1 MNPQL
6 NRVASLLNSR
16 KNNYKQN
23 NMSKSVF
30 IVAAKRTPI
39 GSFGGGLSSVAATAL
54 GAHAVRAVLDETG
67 IAADQVN
74 EILIGSVLQ
83 ADLGQA
89 PARQV
94 ARLAGLPDQVT
105 ATTVNKVCASGMKA
119 IALAAQ
125 SILLGDADVVIAGGM
140 ENMSKVPY
148 YANTMR
154 WGAKFGGQSFV
165 DGLQRDGL
173 SDAYSNE
180 PMGSFAELCAEKYA
194 IGRAEQD
201 EYAINSYKRS
211 LEAWQKNK
219 FIKEVSPVA
228 IQGRKGEQIIS
239 RDEEFSQVNFD
250 KIPELKP
257 AFKKDGTVTAANAST
272 LSDGAA
278 AVLLMSAEKV
288 KELGLQPLAEII
300 AYADAEQAPEW
311 FTTSPAIVTEKVL
324 KKAGLT
330 KDDIDYFEFN
340 EAFSV
345 VALANAKILDIPMR
359 KVNIYGGAVSLGHPL
374 GCSGARI
381 VVTLTSILQQ
391 EGGTI
396 GLAAICNG
404 GGGASGMIIKKL

>member
-1 MNPQL
+1 
-6 NRVASLLNSR
+6 
-16 KNNYKQN
+16 
-23 NMSKSVF
+23 MSKRVF

-39 GSFGGGLSSVAATAL
+39 GSFGGALSSISAPDLA
-54 GAHAVRAVLDETG
+54 AHAVRAVMAETAVSTDSIDE
-67 IAADQVN
+67 I
-74 EILIGSVLQ
+74 IIGAVLQ

-94 ARLAGLPDQVT
+94 ARLAGLSDHT
-105 ATTVNKVCASGMKA
+105 SATTLNKVCASGMKA
-119 IALAAQ
+119 IAVAAQ
-125 SILLGDADVVIAGGM
+125 SILLGDADIVIAGGM
-140 ENMSKVPY
+140 ESMSRVPF
-148 YANTMR
+148 YANTVR
-154 WGAKFGGQSFV
+154 WGARFGAQNLS

-180 PMGSFAELCAEKYA
+180 AMGVFAELCAEKYA
-194 IGRAEQD
+194 ISREDQD
-201 EYAINSYKRS
+201 NYAISSYKRS
-211 LEAWQKNK
+211 LDAWQKNK
-219 FIKEVSPVA
+219 FLKEVQPIA
-228 IQGRKGEQIIS
+228 IQTRKGEMTVS

-272 LSDGAA
+272 ISDGAA

-288 KELGLQPLAEII
+288 SELGLIPLAEIV

-311 FTTSPAIVTEKVL
+311 FTTTPSVAAEKVL

-330 KDDIDYFEFN
+330 VSDIDYFEFN

-345 VALANAKILDIPMR
+345 VALANAQILGLSLD

-381 VVTLTSILQQ
+381 IVTLSSILRQ
-391 EGGTI
+391 EGGAI

-404 GGGASGMIIKKL
+404 GGGASAMIIKKI

>member
-1 MNPQL
+1 
-6 NRVASLLNSR
+6 
-16 KNNYKQN
+16 
-23 NMSKSVF
+23 MSKSVF

-39 GSFGGGLSSVAATAL
+39 GSFGGGLSSISTTAL
-54 GAHAVRAVLDETG
+54 GAHAVRAVLDEAG
-67 IAADQVN
+67 LSGDQVD
-74 EILIGSVLQ
+74 EILIGNVLQ

-94 ARLAGLPDQVT
+94 ARLAGLPDRVP

-119 IALAAQ
+119 IAFAAQ
-125 SILLGDADVVIAGGM
+125 AILLGDADVVVAGGM
-140 ENMSKVPY
+140 ESMSRVPY
-148 YANTMR
+148 YASAMR
-154 WGAKFGGQSFV
+154 WGAKFGSQSFV

-180 PMGSFAELCAEKYA
+180 AMGSFAELCAEKYA
-194 IGRAEQD
+194 IGREEQD
-201 EYAINSYKRS
+201 QYAISSYKRS

-219 FIKEVSPVA
+219 FVNEVSPIA
-228 IQGRKGEQIIS
+228 IQARKGEQTIS

-278 AVLLMSAEKV
+278 AVLLMSGEKV
-288 KELGLQPLAEII
+288 KELGVQPLAEII

-311 FTTSPAIVTEKVL
+311 FTTSPSLVTDKVL
-324 KKAGLT
+324 KKARLT
-330 KDDIDYFEFN
+330 KEDIDYFEFN

-345 VALANAKILDIPMR
+345 VALANAKILDIPLN

-391 EGGTI
+391 EGGTM

-404 GGGASGMIIKKL
+404 GGGASGMIIKRL

>member
-1 MNPQL
+1 
-6 NRVASLLNSR
+6 
-16 KNNYKQN
+16 
-23 NMSKSVF
+23 MSKRVF

-39 GSFGGGLSSVAATAL
+39 GSFGGALSSISAPDLA
-54 GAHAVRAVLDETG
+54 AHAVRAVMAETAVSTDSIDE
-67 IAADQVN
+67 I
-74 EILIGSVLQ
+74 IIGAVLQ

-94 ARLAGLPDQVT
+94 ARLAGLSDQT
-105 ATTVNKVCASGMKA
+105 SATTLNKVCASGMKA
-119 IALAAQ
+119 IAVAAQ
-125 SILLGDADVVIAGGM
+125 SILLGDADIVIAGGM
-140 ENMSKVPY
+140 ESMSRVPF

-154 WGAKFGGQSFV
+154 WGARFGAQSLS

-180 PMGSFAELCAEKYA
+180 AMGVFAELCAEKYA
-194 IGRAEQD
+194 ISREDQD
-201 EYAINSYKRS
+201 NYAISSYKRS
-211 LEAWQKNK
+211 LDAWQKKK
-219 FIKEVSPVA
+219 FLKEVQPIA
-228 IQGRKGEQIIS
+228 IQTRKGEMTVS

-250 KIPELKP
+250 KIPALKP

-272 LSDGAA
+272 ISDGAA

-288 KELGLQPLAEII
+288 SELGLIPLAEIV

-311 FTTSPAIVTEKVL
+311 FTTTPSVAAEKVL

-330 KDDIDYFEFN
+330 VSDIDYFEFN

-345 VALANAKILDIPMR
+345 VALANAQILGLSLD

-381 VVTLTSILQQ
+381 IVTLSSILRQ
-391 EGGTI
+391 EGGAI

-404 GGGASGMIIKKL
+404 GGGASAMIIKKI